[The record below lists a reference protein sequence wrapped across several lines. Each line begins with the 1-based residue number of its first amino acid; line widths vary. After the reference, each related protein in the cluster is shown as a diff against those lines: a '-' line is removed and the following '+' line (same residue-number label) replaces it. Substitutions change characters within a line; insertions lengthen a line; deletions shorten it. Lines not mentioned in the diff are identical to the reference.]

1 MWLRFLTFPL
11 ALLAGLLAAAFCV
24 AGLVVALAYPNLPS
38 LDTLTDYQPKVPLRV
53 YTAEGELIGE
63 FGEERRVLV
72 DIKEVPAA
80 LTNAIIAAEDERFYQ
95 HAGIDYLGVARAAY
109 ANLLT
114 GGRRQGASTIT
125 MQVARNF
132 FLSSEK
138 TLTRKLYEVLLA
150 VKIERNLSKD
160 QILGLYLNQI
170 YLGQRAYGFASA
182 ARAYFGKPLDKLTL
196 AEAAMLAALPKAPSS
211 YNPIANPQRAK
222 QRQMYVLRR
231 MRDLGYVSVDE
242 FESAA
247 AAPIITRKVVET
259 FGVRAEYL
267 AEMVRQ
273 AVYEQYPEDAYSRGF
288 RVYTTLRKADQEAA
302 VQALREGLLAYDR
315 RGGYRG
321 PEAFVELAADADEA
335 AYEEALAE
343 RDDDDDLRVALVSQ
357 ASPREVQA
365 VLKSGDVV
373 SITGEGLRFAAPSLQ
388 RVPAQRRI
396 RRGAIVRVRALDAKS
411 WEIVQLPETEAA
423 FVAID
428 PSDGAI
434 RALVGGFQF
443 YRSKFNHVTQAWRQP
458 GSAFKPFIY
467 SAALERGFTAATV
480 VPDAPIAIEADVTGS
495 QRWEPQNFDGKF
507 EGPMT
512 MRAALVKSKNMVSI
526 RILDAIGVKYAQD
539 YVTRFGFDPERHP
552 PYLTMALGSG
562 TVTPWQM
569 ARAYAVF
576 ANGGYLVQPYFIEK
590 IVDDRGNPL
599 GVARPQRAG
608 DESLRVIDTRNAF
621 IMDSLMQDVARV
633 GTAARAASLGRKDVA
648 GKTGTTNEF
657 IDAWFA
663 GYLPSLV
670 GVAWVGYDQPRSLGR
685 NQTGG
690 LVALPIWVGYME
702 KIQKSVPEMQRIVP
716 DGVVTAETFG
726 FTAETLDEVK
736 HLPEYFYREFVPKDD
751 TPPFPLLPV
760 FVPPPVAPVPG
771 APGMPGAPAQPESS
785 PPQFLPPLVPRPAP
799 AAPPP
804 AR

>member
-11 ALLAGLLAAAFCV
+11 ALLGGLLAAGLCV
-24 AGLVVALAYPNLPS
+24 AGLVVALAYPNLPA

-72 DIKEVPAA
+72 DIKDVPAA
-80 LTNAIIAAEDERFYQ
+80 LTNAVIAAEDERFYQ
-95 HAGIDYLGVARAAY
+95 HAGIDYVGVARAAY

-150 VKIERNLSKD
+150 VKIEHNLSKD

-182 ARAYFGKPLDKLTL
+182 ARTYFGKSLDQLTL

-231 MRDLGYVSVDE
+231 MRELGYITADE
-242 FESAA
+242 FDSAA
-247 AAPIITRKVVET
+247 AAPIVTRKLADT
-259 FGVRAEYL
+259 YAVRAEFV

-288 RVYTTLRKADQEAA
+288 RVYTTIRKADQEAA
-302 VQALREGLLAYDR
+302 VEALRDGLMQYDR
-315 RGGYRG
+315 RLGYRG
-321 PEAFVELAADADEA
+321 PEAFVELAADADESDF
-335 AYEEALAE
+335 EEALAE
-343 RDDDDDLRVALVSQ
+343 REDDDDLRVALVTQ
-357 ASPREVQA
+357 ATPREVKA
-365 VLKSGDVV
+365 VLKSGEDV
-373 SITGEGLRFAAPSLQ
+373 SIVGDGLRFAAPSLR

-396 RRGAIVRVRALDAKS
+396 RRGAIVRVRALGAKH
-411 WEIVQLPETEAA
+411 WEIVQLPEAEAA
-423 FVAID
+423 FIALD
-428 PSDGAI
+428 PTDGAI

-495 QRWEPQNFDGKF
+495 QRWEPNNFDGKF
-507 EGPMT
+507 EGSMT
-512 MRAALVKSKNMVSI
+512 MRKALVKSKNMVSI

-539 YVTRFGFDPERHP
+539 YITRFGFEAERHP

-576 ANGGYLVQPYFIEK
+576 ANGGYLVQPYFIQK

-599 GVARPQRAG
+599 GVARPRRAG
-608 DESLRVIDTRNAF
+608 DESLRVIDRRNAF

-633 GTAARAASLGRKDVA
+633 GTAARTASLGRKDVA

-670 GVAWVGYDQPRSLGR
+670 GVSWVGYDQPRTLGR

-690 LVALPIWVGYME
+690 LVALPIWVGYMH
-702 KIQKSVPEMQRIVP
+702 KVQKAVPEMQRIVP
-716 DGVVTAETFG
+716 DGVVTADTFG
-726 FTAETLDEVK
+726 LAPGMEGEAK
-736 HLPEYFYREFVPKDD
+736 HLPEYFYREYVPKDD

-760 FVPPPVAPVPG
+760 FVPPSEEAALPAMPGVPG
-771 APGMPGAPAQPESS
+771 LPQQPASPQPPAPQA
-785 PPQFLPPLVPRPAP
+785 PRPAP

-804 AR
+804 SG

>member
-1 MWLRFLTFPL
+1 MWLRFLAFPL
-11 ALLAGLLAAAFCV
+11 ALFGGLLAAGLCV
-24 AGLVVALAYPNLPS
+24 AGLVVALAYPNLPA

-53 YTAEGELIGE
+53 YTAEGDLIGE

-72 DIKEVPAA
+72 DIKDVPAA

-109 ANLLT
+109 ANLVT

-150 VKIERNLSKD
+150 VKIERNLSKQ
-160 QILGLYLNQI
+160 QILGLYINQI

-182 ARAYFGKPLDKLTL
+182 ARTYFGKPLDKLTL

-231 MRDLGYVSVDE
+231 MRELGYITTDE
-242 FESAA
+242 FDSAA
-247 AAPIITRKVVET
+247 AAPIVTHKLAET
-259 FGVRAEYL
+259 YAVRAEYV

-273 AVYEQYPEDAYSRGF
+273 AVYEQYPEDAYRRGF
-288 RVYTTLRKADQEAA
+288 RVYTTLRRADQEAA
-302 VQALREGLLAYDR
+302 VEALRNGLMEYDR
-315 RGGYRG
+315 RWGYRG
-321 PEAFVELAADADEA
+321 PEGFAELSADAGEA
-335 AYEEALAE
+335 EFEEALAE
-343 RDDDDDLRVALVSQ
+343 RDDDDDLRVALVTQ
-357 ASPREVQA
+357 ATSREVKA
-365 VLKSGDVV
+365 VLKNGEAVSISGD
-373 SITGEGLRFAAPSLQ
+373 GLRFAAPSLQ
-388 RVPAQRRI
+388 RASAQRRI
-396 RRGAIVRVRALDAKS
+396 RRGAIVRVRALDAKR
-411 WEIVQLPETEAA
+411 WEIVQVPEAEAA
-423 FVAID
+423 FIALD
-428 PSDGAI
+428 PTDGAI

-480 VPDAPIAIEADVTGS
+480 VPDEPIAIEADVTGS
-495 QRWEPQNFDGKF
+495 QRWEPNNFDGKF

-512 MRAALVKSKNMVSI
+512 MRKALVKSKNMVSI

-539 YVTRFGFDPERHP
+539 YITRFGFEAERHP

-569 ARAYAVF
+569 ARAYSVF
-576 ANGGYLVQPYFIEK
+576 ANGGYLVQPYFIQK

-599 GVARPQRAG
+599 GVARPRRAG
-608 DESLRVIDTRNAF
+608 DESLRVIDRRNAF

-633 GTAARAASLGRKDVA
+633 GTAARTASLGRKDVA

-670 GVAWVGYDQPRSLGR
+670 GVSWVGYDQPRSLGR

-690 LVALPIWVGYME
+690 LVALPIWVGYMRSV
-702 KIQKSVPEMQRIVP
+702 QKAVPEMQRIVP
-716 DGVVTAETFG
+716 DGVVTADTFPVDPG
-726 FTAETLDEVK
+726 MQGEAKQV
-736 HLPEYFYREFVPKDD
+736 PEYFYREFVPKDD
-751 TPPFPLLPV
+751 APPFPLLPV
-760 FVPPPVAPVPG
+760 FVPPSEGAAVPGNPG
-771 APGMPGAPAQPESS
+771 APGVSQQPALPQPPAPQA
-785 PPQFLPPLVPRPAP
+785 PRPAP
-799 AAPPP
+799 AVPPP
-804 AR
+804 SG